1 VNPKALL
8 YGLPPVVG
16 PATRLLLLGSFPG
29 LASLAAQQYYAHPRN
44 QFWPLLSSLWGVD
57 LRALSYPARLDE
69 LRERGLGLWDIYAS
83 CRRVGSLDSAITDAQ
98 LNPLAE
104 LAATLP
110 SLRAAAHNGAESA
123 RAAHIT
129 RALGL
134 PAHRLPSTSPANA
147 SWSFDRKR
155 AAWAEV
161 FSAHGIMPTG

>member
-1 VNPKALL
+1 VNPEALL
-8 YGLPPVVG
+8 QGLPPVVG
-16 PATRLLLLGSFPG
+16 PVTRLLLLGSFPG

-44 QFWPLLSSLWGVD
+44 QFWPLLSSLWGID

-83 CRRVGSLDSAITDAQ
+83 CRRVGSLDSAITDAE

-110 SLRAAAHNGAESA
+110 LLRAAAHNGAESA

-129 RALGL
+129 HALGL

-161 FSAHGIMPTG
+161 FSAHGIMPAG

>member
-1 VNPKALL
+1 MNPKALL
-8 YGLPPVVG
+8 HGLPPVVG

-83 CRRVGSLDSAITDAQ
+83 CRRVGSLDSEITDGE

-104 LAATLP
+104 IPATMPFLCTV
-110 SLRAAAHNGAESA
+110 AYNDAESE
-123 RAAHIT
+123 RADHIT
-129 RALGL
+129 RTRGEAGDRV
-134 PAHRLPSTSPANA
+134 PQTSP
-147 SWSFDRKR
+147 
-155 AAWAEV
+155 
-161 FSAHGIMPTG
+161 GTGDGH